1 MALAG
6 AEIALGI
13 EPFLLFNYQFQAMQT
28 LINVNHLFD
37 RGLYAMALTVLGIVA
52 ELQYCC
58 FWCEWL
64 NKVLDNQCYL
74 WVVF

>member
-1 MALAG
+1 
-6 AEIALGI
+6 
-13 EPFLLFNYQFQAMQT
+13 
-28 LINVNHLFD
+28 
-37 RGLYAMALTVLGIVA
+37 MALTVLGIVA

-74 WVVF
+74 CLFDVSQLLATNGFPHISLLVPHYLNISTEK